1 MHRRIAWSMWLA
13 SACLIGC
20 VKAHP
25 NGPGAPN
32 DALDESQIAALHAST
47 AYDVVSRTHAQYLHS
62 RGRESMD
69 PKTPAIPAHVYVDD
83 TYYGDLSTLRV
94 FPASQLAGI
103 RFYEGFEAQY
113 KFGSGHMGGVI
124 QLITKQ

>member
-1 MHRRIAWSMWLA
+1 MYGRLGWSMGLV
-13 SACLIGC
+13 SVLIGGC
-20 VKAHP
+20 IKAHP
-25 NGPGAPN
+25 RELTSSG
-32 DALDESQIAALHAST
+32 DVLDEEQIEALHAST
-47 AYDVVSRTHAQYLHS
+47 AYDVVSRTHGQYLHS
-62 RGRESMD
+62 RGRESID
-69 PKTPAIPAHVYVDD
+69 PKTPAIPAQVYVDD

-94 FPASQLAGI
+94 FPASQLAQI